1 MEEKIRRMRMAG
13 KNVAR
18 IAKEL
23 GVSVSVVQ
31 NALVHQGATD
41 TRKARDLLNEADRN
55 RKNKREKRLGVAN
68 WEHR

>member
-31 NALVHQGATD
+31 NAMVHQGRTD
-41 TRKARDLLNEADRN
+41 TKKARTMLADMDTKRSIRR
-55 RKNKREKRLGVAN
+55 RKRME
-68 WEHR
+68 